1 MDFNQQIYLSQEEA
15 VQFFRFGGNARLLSL
30 SLQEMIEED
39 IKAELE
45 DISREHN
52 SPLVEMDS
60 LEQVVHNLDFK
71 LEDSV
76 DQSSLGV
83 SQGWASNLGLDVG
96 YEPTLSNSK
105 VEDMTSVMVDPNE
118 LVPYN
123 PYHNNPQQHTQKFVK
138 PSQSTAGSYVSY
150 PSGSGA
156 RPLPIAKRTTVSPTP
171 LTSYPAKKK
180 NQLSHPPGYQG
191 EVSGFPKPAY
201 SYSCLIGLALKNSQ
215 TGSMTVSEIYKF
227 MCEHF
232 PYFTTAPPGWKNSV
246 RHNLS
251 LNKCFMKIDKH
262 VVTGSHHRK
271 GCLWAM
277 NPDKIT
283 KMEEEVTK
291 WSKRDPMGIR
301 KGMLMPDTLEA
312 LERGE
317 LVRDYSSNANDP
329 LYSEY

>member
-1 MDFNQQIYLSQEEA
+1 MDLNQQIYLSQEEA
-15 VQFFRFGGNARLLSL
+15 AHFFRFGGNARLLNL

-45 DISREHN
+45 EISRE
-52 SPLVEMDS
+52 SSSSSVEMDS
-60 LEQVVHNLDFK
+60 LEQVVNNLDFK

-76 DQSSLGV
+76 DQPSFGV
-83 SQGWASNLGLDVG
+83 NQDWASNLGLNSG
-96 YEPTLSNSK
+96 YDSTLSNSN
-105 VEDMTSVMVDPNE
+105 VENMASIMVDPNE
-118 LVPYN
+118 LVPFN
-123 PYHNNPQQHTQKFVK
+123 PYQQNKHQLVK
-138 PSQSTAGSYVSY
+138 PSQSTAGSYITY
-150 PSGSGA
+150 PSGSGT
-156 RPLPIAKRTTVSPTP
+156 RPMTITKREIVAS
-171 LTSYPAKKK
+171 TSYPTKKR

-262 VVTGSHHRK
+262 VVMGSHHRK

-277 NPDKIT
+277 NPDKVG
-283 KMEEEVTK
+283 KMEEEVSK
-291 WSKRDPMGIR
+291 WSRRDPDGIR
-301 KGMLMPDTLEA
+301 KGMLMPGNMEA

-317 LVRDYSSNANDP
+317 LIRDYSANANDP